1 MIMSSGRQGAL
12 WCIFLLFVVCTGQA
26 WGGENTAAAAAVP
39 SPDDVLATVGDTR
52 ITRADLMREIETF
65 KGNGGDRAPDLDSR
79 ENKLKFLQQLVEVTL
94 LEKKAAEA
102 KTAEKPE
109 LEGQIRENS
118 IALLASAYLRKVRG
132 DPQVGKADVDAFY
145 QKNKDRFSTGPSYHL
160 FQLTVETPEAAEAA
174 RKELEAK
181 KSFAEVATAR
191 SVDTFKSSGGDRG
204 FVALGEMHPMV
215 SAAVSS
221 LAVDQVSGPL
231 KGDDGKLMLV
241 KYSEKKEGTV
251 RPLDEVSASIEKELK
266 DQKLQEALETRLG
279 ELEKEFAFKM
289 DEKAAEILRQPE
301 IKPEDAQK
309 PLFTIG
315 TETITIE
322 ALMPELERI
331 PPFIRPAI
339 LGGEGLQD
347 FLKQFCHREL
357 IKRYVSRN
365 YDALAKEFPNVMRD
379 ARRRV
384 SLKAFLDEKVGN
396 VVTVSDEEI
405 KDFYSKNL
413 GEFAQPEQVRAHHI
427 LVDTEEKAKD
437 LLERLGKNEKFED
450 LAKAESKCPS
460 GKEGGD
466 LGFFGK
472 GQMVPEFDQ
481 VAQTAEIGKVVGP
494 VKTQFGFHLVRVDE
508 RKPAGTTPLEEVK
521 DQIRS
526 RLLPQKQRA
535 AFEKLLEDL
544 KKEFPVK
551 ESFEKL

>member
-1 MIMSSGRQGAL
+1 MSSGRQGAL

-26 WGGENTAAAAAVP
+26 WGAETASAPAAAP
-39 SPDDVLATVGDTR
+39 NPDDVLATIGDTR
-52 ITRADLMREIETF
+52 ITRADLMKEIETF
-65 KGNGGDRAPDLDSR
+65 KGSGGDRAPDLDSR

-94 LEKKAAEA
+94 LELKAGQA

-132 DPQVGKADVDAFY
+132 DPQVGKADVDAYY

-160 FQLTVETPEAAEAA
+160 FQMTVETPEAAEAA
-174 RKELEAK
+174 KKDLEAK

-221 LAVDQVSGPL
+221 LAADQVSGPL
-231 KGDDGKLMLV
+231 KGDDGKLVLV
-241 KYSEKKEGTV
+241 KYSEKKDGTAK
-251 RPLDEVSASIEKELK
+251 PLEEVATSIEKELK

-279 ELEKEFAFKM
+279 ELEKEFSFKL

-301 IKPEDAQK
+301 FKPEDAQK

-315 TETITIE
+315 TETVTIE

-347 FLKQFCHREL
+347 FLRQFCHREL

-365 YDALAKEFPNVMRD
+365 YDALAKEFPDVMRD

-396 VVTVSDEEI
+396 VVTVSDDEI

-427 LVDTEEKAKD
+427 LVDSEEKAKG
-437 LLERLGKNEKFED
+437 LLERLNKNEKFED
-450 LAKAESKCPS
+450 LAKTESKCPS

-508 RKPAGTTPLEEVK
+508 RKAAGTTPLEEVK
-521 DQIRS
+521 DQIKS